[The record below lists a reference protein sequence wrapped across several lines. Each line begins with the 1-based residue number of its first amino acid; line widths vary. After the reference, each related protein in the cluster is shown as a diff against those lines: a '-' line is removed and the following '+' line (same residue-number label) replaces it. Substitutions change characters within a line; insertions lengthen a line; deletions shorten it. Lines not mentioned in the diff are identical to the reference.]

1 MIETRLELE
10 KGASMT
16 TMKVEQIKV
25 AVLNLSWPELDVF
38 RKWYGE
44 FEAIR
49 WDRQI
54 EADIQ
59 AGKLDKLAQ
68 ETLADFDAGLC
79 TAYRRGIQES
89 RLQPVLEIAAFS
101 SAKASTPAPRGFSP
115 IVC

>member
-1 MIETRLELE
+1 
-10 KGASMT
+10 MT
-16 TMKVEQIKV
+16 TMKVEEIKV

-38 RKWYGE
+38 RKWYEG

-59 AGKLDKLAQ
+59 TGKLDKLAQ

-79 TAYRRGIQES
+79 TE
-89 RLQPVLEIAAFS
+89 L
-101 SAKASTPAPRGFSP
+101 
-115 IVC
+115 